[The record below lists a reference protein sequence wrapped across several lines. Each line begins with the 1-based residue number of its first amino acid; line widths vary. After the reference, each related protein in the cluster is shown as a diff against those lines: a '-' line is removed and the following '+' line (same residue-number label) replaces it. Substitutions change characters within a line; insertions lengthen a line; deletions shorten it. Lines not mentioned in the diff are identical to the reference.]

1 MSRLFWVVIAVL
13 GLLGVVLH
21 DAAAQPSPRPR
32 QGNLKANDDA
42 PDFSIKD
49 VEGKMTTRLAEL
61 KGKPVVLIF
70 GSCT

>member
-1 MSRLFWVVIAVL
+1 MPRLFWVVIA
-13 GLLGVVLH
+13 LLGALVVVLH

-32 QGNLKANDDA
+32 QGNLKVKDDA

-49 VEGKMTTRLAEL
+49 VEGKTTTRLADL

>member
-1 MSRLFWVVIAVL
+1 MRCRLWIGGAVL
-13 GLLGVVLH
+13 GLLSVLPG
-21 DAAAQPSPRPR
+21 DLPAQPSPRPR
-32 QGNLKANDDA
+32 QGNLKVNDDA

-49 VEGKMTTRLAEL
+49 VAGKATTRLADL